1 MNYTYKGINVIVKT
15 TFKVKCKYPDA
26 FIDIDIPYSDD
37 DFIPVDHMHHVEKA
51 LEIIGDM
58 SKRYYEDIKEDYN
71 YIKKYKKV
79 VKEIDDIDSVEGL
92 IKLKEEN
99 RLYGFWLYSK
109 DPLEEVR
116 SEFLEN
122 LGYLMNNC
130 KKRLKNHDRYS
141 EIRKF
146 RLANR
151 NRGYDAA
158 EYLVINKG
166 YLVLEGNHLVYS
178 SLIKQH
184 PILLKYFNCHTE
196 TGEDGSHI
204 IVKDDKEY
212 LERIKK
218 KENSKKYKLEKL
230 KNSYWATTE
239 DIFHCPAGYPR
250 AGYIEWQNQC
260 RKLGINP
267 DNLRHR

>member
-26 FIDIDIPYSDD
+26 FIDINIPYSDD
-37 DFIPVDHMHHVEKA
+37 DFISVDHMHHVEKA

-79 VKEIDDIDSVEGL
+79 IREIADIDNVEGL
-92 IKLKEEN
+92 IKLKNEN
-99 RLYGFWLYSK
+99 RIYGFWLYDK

-116 SEFLEN
+116 SEF
-122 LGYLMNNC
+122 
-130 KKRLKNHDRYS
+130 
-141 EIRKF
+141 
-146 RLANR
+146 
-151 NRGYDAA
+151 
-158 EYLVINKG
+158 LVINKG
-166 YLVLEGNHLVYS
+166 YLVLEGNHLIYS
-178 SLIKQH
+178 PLIKQH

-230 KNSYWATTE
+230 KNSYWATTK

-250 AGYIEWQNQC
+250 AGYIEWQSQC

-267 DNLRHR
+267 DNLRHI

>member
-1 MNYTYKGINVIVKT
+1 MYYTYNNVIVKT

-26 FIDIDIPYSDD
+26 FININYPNSDE
-37 DFIPVDHMHHVEKA
+37 DFIQVDHMHHVEKA
-51 LEIIGDM
+51 LEIIGDL
-58 SKRYYEDIKEDYN
+58 SKKYYEDIKKDYN
-71 YIKKYKKV
+71 YIKEYKRV
-79 VKEIDDIDSVEGL
+79 IREIADIDNVEGL

-99 RLYGFWLYSK
+99 HIYGFCLYDK

-122 LGYLMNNC
+122 LGYLINNC
-130 KKRLKNHDRYS
+130 KKRLKNYDRYS

-146 RLANR
+146 RLANK

-166 YLVLEGNHLVYS
+166 YLVLEDNHLVYS
-178 SLIKQH
+178 PLIKQH
-184 PILLKYFNCHTE
+184 PFLLKYFNCHTE
-196 TGEDGSHI
+196 TSEYGSHI
-204 IVKDDKEY
+204 IVKDDSEY
-212 LERIKK
+212 LERMERR
-218 KENSKKYKLEKL
+218 ENSREYKLEKL
-230 KNSYWATTE
+230 KNSYWATTR